1 MSYGLEIRK
10 ANGSKLFST
19 DDSTWNYVGHFV
31 APAGQSITKTFPSLA
46 LASEVITQRSFVGNP
61 PDNQEA
67 IIHEVAPLSGNQ
79 VRAYGGSVS
88 TLVVVLAR

>member
-10 ANGSKLFST
+10 PDGSKMFST
-19 DDSTWNYVGHFV
+19 DDSTWNYVGHFI
-31 APAGQSITKTFPSLA
+31 APANQSVTQTFPSLS
-46 LASEVITQRSFVGNP
+46 LAVEVITQRSFVGNP

-67 IIHEVAPLSGNQ
+67 IIHQAQVLTGNQ
-79 VRAYGGSVS
+79 VRASGGTVA